1 MIRESRAR
9 GGDFRYAIPMRS
21 LTPRRAR
28 RDRARA
34 AGSAASPVAV
44 VAGLALLLAACV
56 PDSGTAGESPG
67 AHERARRLSV
77 TIRRGL
83 APPDLVRTAGSALG
97 LEVRLRVHDGTAAA
111 VARLARAATA
121 TPRAAAG
128 GGEGEG
134 GEGVDVAFVSGHHA
148 QALARAGL
156 LTRLRPELIP
166 NLGNLHPEAGLLPHD
181 RGNRY
186 SVPYTWGTTGICYR
200 ADLVRR
206 PPTSW
211 NDLLDPPAWARGRVT
226 MMTADRALAL
236 PALKALGYSVNTTD
250 DERLAAAARRLLAAK
265 RTLLAYDDVTAGE
278 RLLRGEAIL
287 AQTRDGACPTGEPY
301 IRFTVPRE
309 GGDLWTE
316 TMVIPRGA
324 RDPEAAHAF
333 VNHMLAPGT
342 HAWVPEHTGYKVPN
356 RPAMERALARAGE
369 DRPQLRMTP
378 ADLLRHEPLVD
389 LGEHAGKYARLAA
402 RVAEG

>member
-1 MIRESRAR
+1 M
-9 GGDFRYAIPMRS
+9 FRTRF
-21 LTPRRAR
+21 TRRLP
-28 RDRARA
+28 A
-34 AGSAASPVAV
+34 AVAA
-44 VAGLALLLAACV
+44 AGLALAVAACGGGST
-56 PDSGTAGESPG
+56 DSAE
-67 AHERARRLSV
+67 
-77 TIRRGL
+77 
-83 APPDLVRTAGSALG
+83 
-97 LEVRLRVHDGTAAA
+97 TAAQA
-111 VARLARAATA
+111 AQLDPNADLTKQQLTVTVWDGYTPQELQDMVKNELKISDINVTLHDTNEVAMSKLTA
-121 TPRAAAG
+121 SG
-128 GGEGEG
+128 DHGI
-134 GEGVDVAFVSGHHA
+134 DVAFVSGQYA
-148 QALARAGL
+148 QALNEQGL
-156 LTRLRPELIP
+156 LEPIHAELIP
-166 NLGNLHPEAGLLPHD
+166 NLANLYPEATQLSYD
-181 RGNRY
+181 KGNKF

-206 PPTSW
+206 PPKSW

-236 PALKALGYSVNTTD
+236 PALKALGYSVNTVD
-250 DERLAAAARRLLAAK
+250 DERLASAARRLLAAK

-278 RLLRGEAIL
+278 RLLRGEAVL

-316 TMVIPRGA
+316 TMVISRAA

-356 RPAMERALARAGE
+356 RPAMERALARGGG

-389 LGEHAGKYARLAA
+389 LGEHAGRYARLAA

>member
-1 MIRESRAR
+1 V
-9 GGDFRYAIPMRS
+9 
-21 LTPRRAR
+21 
-28 RDRARA
+28 A
-34 AGSAASPVAV
+34 AVT
-44 VAGLALLLAACV
+44 GLALLLAACV
-56 PDSGTAGESPG
+56 PGSDGASGTAGRSPG

-77 TIRRGL
+77 TIWRGL
-83 APPDLVRTAGSALG
+83 APPDLARTAGSALG
-97 LEVRLRVHDGTAAA
+97 LEVRLRVHDGDAAA

-128 GGEGEG
+128 DKDGEA
-134 GEGVDVAFVSGHHA
+134 VDVAFVSGHYA

-156 LTRLRPELIP
+156 LTPLRPELIP
-166 NLGNLHPEAGLLPHD
+166 NLGNLHPEARLLPHD
-181 RGNRY
+181 RGNRF
-186 SVPYTWGTTGICYR
+186 SVPYAWGTTGICYR

-206 PPTSW
+206 PPKSW

-236 PALKALGYSVNTTD
+236 PALKALGYSVNTVD
-250 DERLAAAARRLLAAK
+250 DERLASAARRLLAAK

-278 RLLRGEAIL
+278 RLLRGEAVL

-316 TMVIPRGA
+316 TMVISRAA

-356 RPAMERALARAGE
+356 RPAMERALARGGG

-389 LGEHAGKYARLAA
+389 LGEHAGRYARLAA